1 LMYNNKSVFI
11 IMILFIAVLFA
22 GCSSANLVKNSE
34 NQALVNKYTEKKAV
48 LENSALVMK
57 GGGCASCGR

>member
-1 LMYNNKSVFI
+1 
-11 IMILFIAVLFA
+11 MILFIAVLFA

-57 GGGCASCGR
+57 GGCASCGR